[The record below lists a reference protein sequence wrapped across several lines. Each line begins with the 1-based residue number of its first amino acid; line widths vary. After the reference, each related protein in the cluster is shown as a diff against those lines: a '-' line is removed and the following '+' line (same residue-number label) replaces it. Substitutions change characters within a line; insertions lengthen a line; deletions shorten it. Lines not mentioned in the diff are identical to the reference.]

1 MTIDQN
7 MLQFQHDVMQQ
18 LANMQKMLLN
28 FTTTQEVD
36 QKITHFS
43 VDFKKELMKLQE
55 ENSKQ
60 MDKLTKSLT
69 DYGIK
74 VSNLYETKLDRY
86 KR

>member
-43 VDFKKELMKLQE
+43 IDFKK
-55 ENSKQ
+55 
-60 MDKLTKSLT
+60 
-69 DYGIK
+69 
-74 VSNLYETKLDRY
+74 
-86 KR
+86 

>member
-18 LANMQKMLLN
+18 LADMQKMLLK